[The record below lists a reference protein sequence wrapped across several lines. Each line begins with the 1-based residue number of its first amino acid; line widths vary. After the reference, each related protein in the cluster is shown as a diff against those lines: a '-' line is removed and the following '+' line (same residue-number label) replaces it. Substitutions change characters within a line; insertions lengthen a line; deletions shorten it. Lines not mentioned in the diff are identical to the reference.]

1 MPTVTETLIDA
12 WAACGDGRCPG
23 HKQQAVKAILTLT
36 EWSYFDLG
44 GDIPGI
50 ERSSTLIRFN
60 DIGDAQCEFCGE
72 PRQVADQVRPIY
84 PNVSG
89 VPQDKLLMVGQD
101 SERLRDL
108 QLADAKREAEMAQMR
123 MLMER
128 QAALIER
135 LTADTAKP
143 KRAPTP

>member
-1 MPTVTETLIDA
+1 MPTATETLIDA
-12 WAACGDGRCPG
+12 WAACSDGRCPG
-23 HKQQAVKAILTLT
+23 HKQQAVKAISTLVQF
-36 EWSYFDLG
+36 SYFDNG

-50 ERSSTLIRFN
+50 ERSVTHVRFN
-60 DIGDAQCEFCGE
+60 DIADAQCEFCGE
-72 PRQVADQVRPIY
+72 PRQVADQVRPVY

-89 VPQDKLLMVGQD
+89 VPQDKLLMVGKD

-135 LTADTAKP
+135 LMEKPAAKGKP
-143 KRAPTP
+143 AA